1 MANVV
6 SPCIGICR
14 INIQSGLCEGCLR
27 TRDEIAAWID
37 MRDDQRRQVVL
48 VLEQRQVQSASFD

>member
-1 MANVV
+1 MSQVV

-27 TRDEIAAWID
+27 TRDEIAAWSD
-37 MRDDQRRQVVL
+37 MREDQRKQLVL
-48 VLEQRQVQSASFD
+48 VLEQRLTESANFD

>member
-1 MANVV
+1 MSQVV

-27 TRDEIAAWID
+27 TRDEIAAWTD
-37 MRDDQRRQVVL
+37 MREDQRKQLVL
-48 VLEQRQVQSASFD
+48 VLEQRLTESANFD